1 MTGVFIEVGEKQE
14 NVSHDGKD
22 ASREG
27 RLGLGDFPH
36 RQERSPSPSPQLADI
51 HPLTLKEAA
60 EHHQGLWFPRKFLSC
75 SVVTQASVRRAI
87 WT

>member
-22 ASREG
+22 ASPEG

-36 RQERSPSPSPQLADI
+36 GQE
-51 HPLTLKEAA
+51 
-60 EHHQGLWFPRKFLSC
+60 
-75 SVVTQASVRRAI
+75 
-87 WT
+87 